1 MDAAA
6 EPTWMYS
13 RRVLEGLSSPSQR
26 QVSAQPKSIIELHNL
41 TYRTKGSSK
50 GGYRHIGTVCSMD
63 AAAEPTWTYSRRVPV
78 CLYPPLLRH
87 SYTKP
92 IKHEA
97 MPPSLYLRGY
107 DAAIIARL
115 TPTTQDNS
123 MEPMINIALR
133 AARKAGEN
141 IVRASDDL
149 ERFEVKAKGVN
160 NFVSEVDINAEQEI
174 IYHLQKAYPDHAIM
188 GEESGLT
195 GSEDAEYRWII
206 DPLDGT
212 TNFIRGIPHYAV
224 SVACTFK
231 GKLEHAVIVDPV
243 RREEFT
249 ASRGRGAQ
257 LNGHRIRVSKLA
269 SLDGALLGT
278 GIPFKEHCDDKLGP
292 YSQSMELL
300 AGQCAGIRRAGAA
313 SLDLAYVAA
322 GRLDAFWEIGLAP
335 WDIAAGAL
343 LVREAGGLVADIDGS
358 DGYLESGNIVCGNPK
373 CFKAVLQ
380 TVKPLLG

>member
-1 MDAAA
+1 MRAAK
-6 EPTWMYS
+6 E
-13 RRVLEGLSSPSQR
+13 R
-26 QVSAQPKSIIELHNL
+26 Q
-41 TYRTKGSSK
+41 
-50 GGYRHIGTVCSMD
+50 D
-63 AAAEPTWTYSRRVPV
+63 VP
-78 CLYPPLLRH
+78 
-87 SYTKP
+87 
-92 IKHEA
+92 
-97 MPPSLYLRGY
+97 
-107 DAAIIARL
+107 
-115 TPTTQDNS
+115 

-133 AARKAGEN
+133 AARKVGEN

-149 ERFEVKAKGVN
+149 DRLVVKSKGVN
-160 NFVSEVDINAEQEI
+160 DFVTEVDIKAEQDL
-174 IYHLQKAYPDHAIM
+174 IYHLRKAYPEHAIQ
-188 GEESGLT
+188 GEETGLV
-195 GSEDAEYRWII
+195 GDADADYRWLI

-224 SVACTFK
+224 SLACLHR

-257 LNGHRIRVSKLA
+257 LNGHRIRVSKLV
-269 SLDGALLGT
+269 SLEGALLGT
-278 GIPFKEHCDDKLGP
+278 GIPFKDHCDDQLAP
-292 YSQSMELL
+292 YSKTIELL

-343 LVREAGGLVADIDGS
+343 LVKEAGGLVADVDAS
-358 DGYLESGNIVCGNPK
+358 DNYLSSGNIVCGTPK

-380 TVKPLLG
+380 VARPLLA

>member
-1 MDAAA
+1 
-6 EPTWMYS
+6 
-13 RRVLEGLSSPSQR
+13 
-26 QVSAQPKSIIELHNL
+26 
-41 TYRTKGSSK
+41 
-50 GGYRHIGTVCSMD
+50 
-63 AAAEPTWTYSRRVPV
+63 
-78 CLYPPLLRH
+78 
-87 SYTKP
+87 
-92 IKHEA
+92 
-97 MPPSLYLRGY
+97 
-107 DAAIIARL
+107 
-115 TPTTQDNS
+115 

-174 IYHLQKAYPDHAIM
+174 IYHLHKAYPDHAIL